1 MERTLL
7 RRRMCARRFTGDRES
22 PGLRGPPYRLGHY
35 SALVFRRRSRKQEN
49 PAPQPPA
56 DEVYQGLRRQILN
69 LDPAAVGLAA
79 SDPTDRVWGCLME
92 TGYPHGTATLVCLR
106 DGTTSLYTSSG
117 FGIIGGGAHQTVV
130 HANAALLAELAA
142 ELDRLAAGEDLSVPA
157 VGRTVIRAMTYDGP
171 RAYEAAE
178 DDIGNGRDP
187 MSPVFHAAH
196 GVITQLRLIDE
207 QAR

>member
-1 MERTLL
+1 
-7 RRRMCARRFTGDRES
+7 
-22 PGLRGPPYRLGHY
+22 
-35 SALVFRRRSRKQEN
+35 
-49 PAPQPPA
+49 
-56 DEVYQGLRRQILN
+56 
-69 LDPAAVGLAA
+69 
-79 SDPTDRVWGCLME
+79 ME
-92 TGYPHGTATLVCLR
+92 TGYPNGTATLVCLR

-130 HANAALLAELAA
+130 QANAALLAKLTA
-142 ELDRLAAGEDLSVPA
+142 ELDRLPAGDDLSPPA

-178 DDIGNGRDP
+178 DDLGNGRDA
-187 MSPVFHAAH
+187 MSQVFHAAH